1 MKKTF
6 KIIFF
11 VSLATAVL
19 SGGLF
24 VLSFV
29 LPLGA
34 LAGLSAFPD
43 QSASIGIIGGAD
55 GPTAVLIS
63 RTVILE
69 NPLFWVLCVSVILL
83 AASAVGLI
91 VMKRK

>member
-11 VSLATAVL
+11 VSLTLTVL
-19 SGGLF
+19 LSGLF

-34 LAGLSAFPD
+34 LIGLSAFSD
-43 QSASIGIIGGAD
+43 QSASIGVIGGAD
-55 GPTAVLIS
+55 GPTVILIS
-63 RTVILE
+63 RTAIFE
-69 NPLFWVLCVSVILL
+69 NPLFWALCVAVVLL
-83 AASAVGLI
+83 ISSAIGW
-91 VMKRK
+91 KATKK